1 MNAFQHSG
9 ARLSSRRRNS
19 RIRGDGVTQRNKAVA
34 VFGSSEP
41 APGDALYEQARRV
54 GNLLALS
61 GYTVVS
67 GGYGGV
73 MEGASRG
80 AHEAGGRSIGVTTSA
95 LRRGP
100 GNPFLSEEQQE
111 PDLFLRTRRLIEL
124 SDAYIIL
131 RGKSGTLAELMFL
144 WALNRGGLLP
154 STRIVLLGEF
164 WEEILDS
171 LTNLNMVESDQM
183 AITRMAHTPE
193 QAMEQIASFFR

>member
-1 MNAFQHSG
+1 MQ
-9 ARLSSRRRNS
+9 AR
-19 RIRGDGVTQRNKAVA
+19 AVA

-41 APGDALYEQARRV
+41 AEGDPLYEQARSV
-54 GNLLALS
+54 GRLLAHS
-61 GYTVVS
+61 GIMVVS

-80 AHEAGGRSIGVTTSA
+80 AREGGGRSIGVTTSA
-95 LRRGP
+95 FQRGG
-100 GNPFLSEEQQE
+100 GNPFLTEEWRE

-154 STRIVLLGEF
+154 STRIVLLGDF
-164 WEEILDS
+164 WEGILSS
-171 LTNLNMVESDQM
+171 LQSLQMVESEQM
-183 AITRMAHTPE
+183 AITRMAGTPE
-193 QAMEQIASFFR
+193 QAVEQVLSFFQ

>member
-1 MNAFQHSG
+1 LPE
-9 ARLSSRRRNS
+9 R
-19 RIRGDGVTQRNKAVA
+19 DKAIA

-41 APGDALYEQARRV
+41 LAGEPLYEQARRV
-54 GNLLALS
+54 GTLLALS
-61 GYTVVS
+61 GYRVVS

-80 AHEAGGRSIGVTTSA
+80 AREAGGHSIGVTTSV
-95 LRRGP
+95 LRRGA

-154 STRIVLLGEF
+154 STRIILLGDF
-164 WEEILDS
+164 WEEILSS
-171 LTNLNMVESDQM
+171 LKNLNMVESDQM
-183 AITRMAHTPE
+183 AITRMARTPE
-193 QAMEQIASFFR
+193 QAVEQIASFFQ

>member
-1 MNAFQHSG
+1 MS
-9 ARLSSRRRNS
+9 RLPD
-19 RIRGDGVTQRNKAVA
+19 RGLSVA

-41 APGDALYEQARRV
+41 VEGETLYEQARQV
-54 GNLLALS
+54 GSLLARS
-61 GYTVVS
+61 GYRVVN

-80 AHEAGGRSIGVTTSA
+80 AREAGGYSIGVTTSA
-95 LRRGP
+95 FRRGG

-154 STRIVLLGEF
+154 STRIVLLGDF
-164 WEEILDS
+164 WEDILSS
-171 LTNLNMVESDQM
+171 LKNLNMVEPDQM
-183 AITRMAHTPE
+183 AITRMVRTPE
-193 QAMEQIASFFR
+193 QAVEQIASFFQ